1 MYRIRYLTWL
11 RTFCKQINLTIY
23 GSHFYLQDWR
33 STSRCSIFFLSARL
47 FIGSAIL
54 SPLVLNPTLAKLLEW
69 IFPAI
74 LFATRPVGLTQGW
87 GGSFPDSAKNK
98 GISDFGRSVIE
109 MGPDFGLRFFPGSPR
124 TGLGDESRE
133 DARLWSGE
141 SPRVASYENIINN
154 FFHKKKSNWK
164 YVLPY

>member
-1 MYRIRYLTWL
+1 MQQKEHFE
-11 RTFCKQINLTIY
+11 TFCKHINLTIY

-47 FIGSAIL
+47 FIGSAIFC
-54 SPLVLNPTLAKLLEW
+54 PLVLNPTLAKLLEW

-87 GGSFPDSAKNK
+87 GGGFPDSAKNK
-98 GISDFGRSVIE
+98 GISDFGLSVIE
-109 MGPDFGLRFFPGSPR
+109 MGPDFGLRFFAGSPR
-124 TGLGDESRE
+124 IGLGDDSRE

-141 SPRVASYENIINN
+141 RPRVASYKNIINH
-154 FFHKKKSNWK
+154 FFTSKKSNWH
-164 YVLPY
+164 YAPHF